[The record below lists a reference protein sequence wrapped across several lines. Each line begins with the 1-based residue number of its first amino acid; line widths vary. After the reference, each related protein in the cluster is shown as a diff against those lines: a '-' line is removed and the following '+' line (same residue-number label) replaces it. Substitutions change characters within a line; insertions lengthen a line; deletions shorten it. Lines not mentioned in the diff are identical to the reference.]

1 MLGKVMLEIREEE
14 NLMVMLDGD
23 LNGNVG
29 EEIDGFDG
37 VHEGKG
43 YGNRNVEEE
52 MLAGIWT
59 GT

>member
-1 MLGKVMLEIREEE
+1 MLEIREEE